1 MSNYIDRVLNRFSM
15 YTVVSISLL
24 ILFAAAIVMS
34 LLGQL
39 AYSPLEMI
47 ASAIVLLGTVY
58 LSSLL
63 CGLLFGV
70 KIHAESSFITGMI
83 LALIFTPTLELAELA
98 TLAAVGVFAGA
109 SKFLLAWKGRH
120 IFNPVAAGAF
130 IASVLGVAFASW
142 WVATPPLFIFIL
154 IPAFMILYKTRRLLM
169 GGIFLLV
176 ATIILLIVF
185 TGYGLEPLESAEL
198 LLSWPLLFFAGFMLS
213 EPLTM
218 PAKKSQQI
226 VEAIL
231 VGILFAVPLSIG
243 SIEMTPILALL
254 IGNLYAFLVSHRHSI
269 QLEFQKMEQ
278 LTSTSYELVFKP
290 LTPLTYE
297 AGQYMELTLHH
308 LGKDFRGIRRVFS
321 ITSAPGDETIRF
333 GVKFYEPSSTFKKAL
348 RNLKKGDRLS
358 ATSVN
363 GDFVLPK
370 NIKTPLLF
378 IAGGIGVTPFIGHI
392 RWLLKQKQRR
402 DVVVVYAVASHA
414 ELAYMTL
421 LKAAG
426 VKVIVVANDPGVSS
440 DQVTA
445 VSAPFVS
452 VDLLQKHVP
461 DIARRAAYLSGPP
474 GLITA
479 LKPALR
485 SLKVASLKTD
495 YFTGY

>member
-98 TLAAVGVFAGA
+98 TLAAVGIFAGA

-185 TGYGLEPLESAEL
+185 AGYGLEPLESAEL

-426 VKVIVVANDPGVSS
+426 VRVIVVANDPGVSS

-461 DIARRAAYLSGPP
+461 DIARRAVYLSGPP

>member
-83 LALIFTPTLELAELA
+83 LALIFTPTIELAELA
-98 TLAAVGVFAGA
+98 TLAAVGIFAGA

-185 TGYGLEPLESAEL
+185 AGYGLEPLESAEL

-363 GDFVLPK
+363 GDFLLPK